1 MALAEVSFL
10 ASLVCFWA
18 RWQGLVF
25 WGLAISLTI
34 ADTRASQTRIR
45 RHDDDAEQGA
55 APNRHWR
62 LGICLGVLGFHKSVC
77 GGRWSFGEC
86 TRGMIIKSETA
97 NERE

>member
-10 ASLVCFWA
+10 ASLVYFWA

-55 APNRHWR
+55 APNRHLR
-62 LGICLGVLGFHKSVC
+62 LCFALGFLFDKSVC
-77 GGRWSFGEC
+77 GGR
-86 TRGMIIKSETA
+86 
-97 NERE
+97 